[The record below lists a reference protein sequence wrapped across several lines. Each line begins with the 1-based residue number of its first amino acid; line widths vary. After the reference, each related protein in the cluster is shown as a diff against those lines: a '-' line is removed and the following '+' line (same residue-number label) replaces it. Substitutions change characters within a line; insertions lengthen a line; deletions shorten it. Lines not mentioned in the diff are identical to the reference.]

1 MCKHGK
7 FSFMGEEELID
18 DAKMDI
24 LRGLNELTDKPS
36 DPEDIYHLSKAYKE
50 LVEAEDIL
58 DDEDAVGERH
68 KMGGDHE
75 EWGDADHEARRLFE
89 DLERHFM
96 HYQKHKA
103 HYTMHG
109 DAESKHKMLKSLS
122 DEMDCHDKLAA
133 YVKTH
138 CGECAEEKAVVMEFL
153 AKKKAMMGA

>member
-103 HYTMHG
+103 HYKMHG

-122 DEMDCHDKLAA
+122 DEMD
-133 YVKTH
+133 
-138 CGECAEEKAVVMEFL
+138 
-153 AKKKAMMGA
+153 